1 MVTIDMV
8 AKRAGVS
15 KAAVSY
21 AFSGSKKISEET
33 RSRIL
38 NIAAEMNYVPNR
50 NACLLRREK
59 SKHIGLFIPRF
70 SGSYYMYLIESLS
83 MTLDA
88 LGYQLD
94 IHILRGNT
102 QERIYDIAGANI
114 DVAILNDVF
123 VDNDAYAKLANIM
136 NDKGVPIVYF
146 ASKPINDNGTG
157 VLADNFTAFSWM
169 ADYLI
174 ETGHK
179 KIIFIGGR
187 RNYEEHMRYEGFEA
201 AMKKNN
207 MPVFDKWDYIGDDP
221 CEWVGY
227 QVVRAKFPQLAE
239 KPDAFCC
246 ANDPLA
252 IGCIKAL
259 NSFGYSVPKDISVTG
274 FDNLIPAQL
283 FEMKLTTLSN
293 PVARMAKIAA
303 EEAVRL
309 IKEGG
314 KGNVIVSECELIK
327 GETVA
332 VRG

>member
-21 AFSGSKKISEET
+21 AFSGSHKISEDT
-33 RSRIL
+33 RVRIL
-38 NIAAEMNYVPNR
+38 QIAAEMNYVPNR
-50 NACLLRREK
+50 NAQLLRREK

-70 SGSYYMYLIESLS
+70 SGSYYMYLAESLS
-83 MTLDA
+83 MTLDS
-88 LGYQLD
+88 LGYQLE
-94 IHILRGNT
+94 IHILRGST
-102 QERIYDIAGANI
+102 QERICEIAGSNI
-114 DVAILNDVF
+114 DAAIINDPFNNSESFERLAKIMGDRDIPMVF
-123 VDNDAYAKLANIM
+123 
-136 NDKGVPIVYF
+136 F
-146 ASKPINDNGTG
+146 ASEAVNERCSSVMMDNS
-157 VLADNFTAFSWM
+157 TAFSWM

-179 KIIFIGGR
+179 KIIFIGGCT
-187 RNYEEHMRYEGFEA
+187 NFEERKRFEGFEA
-201 AMKKNN
+201 SMKSHG
-207 MPVFDKWDYIGDDP
+207 MPIFDKWDYIGDDP

-227 QVVRAKFPQLAE
+227 QVVRAKFPQLTE

-259 NSFGYSVPKDISVTG
+259 NSFGYTVPKDVSVTG

-293 PVARMAKIAA
+293 QVTRMGKIAA

-309 IKEGG
+309 LRSGE
-314 KGNVIVSECELIK
+314 KGNTIITDSELIK

-332 VRG
+332 VRV